1 VFTFVATSEP
11 EHELGTEKGER
22 LLLNRDRPL
31 QRGDRRLIV
40 IVEAARS
47 RRIEVA
53 RRSAL
58 SWLQKAD
65 IVDGRTRGV
74 FGMRI

>member
-1 VFTFVATSEP
+1 MNTNKE
-11 EHELGTEKGER
+11 ERTEKCER
-22 LLLNRDRPL
+22 GLLNRDRAL
-31 QRGDRRLIV
+31 QPSNRRLIV

-47 RRIEVA
+47 RRVEVA
-53 RRSAL
+53 RRPAL

-65 IVDGRTRGV
+65 IVDRRTRGV

>member
-1 VFTFVATSEP
+1 VN
-11 EHELGTEKGER
+11 HG
-22 LLLNRDRPL
+22 LLNRDRPL

-47 RRIEVA
+47 RRVEVA

-58 SWLQKAD
+58 SWL
-65 IVDGRTRGV
+65 
-74 FGMRI
+74 